1 MVCLFWFKTSL
12 SISLSLLLVKNPSIF
27 PHTRL
32 RPIFMKRSSE
42 SVSQRGTSRSNPS
55 CRRCSPSSSIPP
67 WELSCSP
74 PCPSLSIALL
84 WRAQAFSNAT
94 LLCASFHIAKSTGD
108 RHPEKRAKIV
118 SSKVENI
125 VKGTTDPGIDCFDQ
139 SAYSAYSDMH
149 LQTMIGPGS
158 DKKES
163 A

>member
-12 SISLSLLLVKNPSIF
+12 SISLSLLSKKVPSIF
-27 PHTRL
+27 PQTRL
-32 RPIFMKRSSE
+32 QPIFMKRSSE

-84 WRAQAFSNAT
+84 WRAQASSNAT

-108 RHPEKRAKIV
+108 GHPEKRAKIV

-125 VKGTTDPGIDCFDQ
+125 AKGTTDPGIDCFDQ
-139 SAYSAYSDMH
+139 SAYSDMR
-149 LQTMIGPGS
+149 LQTMIRPGS

>member
-1 MVCLFWFKTSL
+1 MVCLVWFKISL
-12 SISLSLLLVKNPSIF
+12 SISLSLLSDKVPSIF
-27 PHTRL
+27 PNTRL
-32 RPIFMKRSSE
+32 RPIFMERSSE

-84 WRAQAFSNAT
+84 WRAQASSNAT

-108 RHPEKRAKIV
+108 RHPEKRASIV
-118 SSKVENI
+118 SSK
-125 VKGTTDPGIDCFDQ
+125 GIDCFDQ
-139 SAYSAYSDMH
+139 SAYSAYSDMR

-158 DKKES
+158 DKNES